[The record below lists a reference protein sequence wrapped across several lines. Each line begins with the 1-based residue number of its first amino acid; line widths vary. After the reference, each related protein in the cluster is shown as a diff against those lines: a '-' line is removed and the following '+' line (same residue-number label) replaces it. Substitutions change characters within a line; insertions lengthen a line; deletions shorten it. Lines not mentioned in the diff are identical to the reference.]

1 MAKAQT
7 GKHGGPSHVR
17 IPVKIFLRTKK
28 FPPTSRAIQAESL
41 EKNVRRKRLAPAKKL
56 IAGVK
61 HGHRGET
68 YPDRDRDTYAR
79 EAEED
84 RTGSTPESREAAR
97 SIGAA
102 GTTVKTG
109 IAASLRGIDEI
120 ETEIVSLVR
129 NTVSNSIRATGAVG
143 TEAVNITRD
152 VVKGALAATE
162 DLGTGLVVTT
172 KSVAK
177 GVALGVSDVGG
188 DVISAASETARAAVN
203 ATSAVGGDTLM
214 VAKHTLDGVVEA
226 TNETGGNAVE
236 TARAV
241 ASSAAEAVGGFG
253 TTAVSSVRD
262 ILLSVVTGVKDVA
275 NAALPGTAARLDDRD
290 RALPPDRTGPV
301 TDRTPPPA

>member
-7 GKHGGPSHVR
+7 GKHGGPSHHGSDTGEE
-17 IPVKIFLRTKK
+17 IPADEKITPNEPGYPGGQPGEKR
-28 FPPTSRAIQAESL
+28 PHEEARAREEAY
-41 EKNVRRKRLAPAKKL
+41 RK
-56 IAGVK
+56 
-61 HGHRGET
+61 GET
-68 YPDRDRDTYAR
+68 RPKGEAYPDRDTYAR
-79 EAEED
+79 EAEEE
-84 RTGSTPESREAAR
+84 RLGSTPESRAAAR

-143 TEAVNITRD
+143 SEAVNITRD

-188 DVISAASETARAAVN
+188 GRHL
-203 ATSAVGGDTLM
+203 GG
-214 VAKHTLDGVVEA
+214 
-226 TNETGGNAVE
+226 
-236 TARAV
+236 
-241 ASSAAEAVGGFG
+241 
-253 TTAVSSVRD
+253 
-262 ILLSVVTGVKDVA
+262 
-275 NAALPGTAARLDDRD
+275 
-290 RALPPDRTGPV
+290 
-301 TDRTPPPA
+301 